1 MKSKIAVAA
10 RPLKPKDMSRNH
22 YTTLGFGVPFPVY
35 VEETIP
41 RDKFTLQVHNFS
53 RLAPMFLPNL
63 GTINMKVHGFY
74 VPFHMVWNHFENF
87 VNGLPS
93 WNSNGAQVYK
103 HVPMVS
109 DYDFTQLFILG
120 GNPDQALAILVTSSS
135 AEGGYDF
142 AVQADSTTINTYKFT
157 LRGKQIYHMLLA
169 LGYNFNFTMRSSD
182 SQRYSALPLLCWL
195 KVFLDYFIPSQLQP
209 SSAINQLLSKIHDFT
224 AAQIETTLG
233 YQDFDLLLQE
243 VYLYYQNNYFTSAW
257 QNPNSVVTGLNNIG
271 STANDKLVINS
282 ISSQGSQG
290 TGTAASAIN
299 SVIQPVGSNDSG
311 VYSAYARVGSD
322 LVNNTYAGNF
332 SADGLNMMQKFARY
346 VKRSNFAGSRAVERI
361 LARFGVR
368 IDDFQIGMCKYLGSD
383 TISLQKS
390 DVVVTGSTEQSGDY
404 TGKGWFSGGSRT
416 FKCVCDFAGMLIF
429 TASLETP
436 STYTDGVRRR
446 NLHMQPLD
454 FYTPE
459 LDGGVMQAI
468 SGQELFSRVLNGT
481 YNVYSNLN
489 TLGLTRSSVFG
500 FTPRYSEYKN
510 GAQID
515 DITGDFSL
523 PRYAQNIDG
532 FILPRRV
539 FDLNRRYQDT
549 VDDPDNLT
557 QPYSAYAYDEVIA
570 ANQPLTPVQSLFM
583 NDAHQFDRI
592 FRDTTGDADP
602 VFSVFRIDCVCNS
615 CSLPL
620 NESSEL
626 IGKGKLLDFE
636 TNGVHLS

>member
-22 YTTLGFGVPFPVY
+22 YTTLGFGTPFPVY

-41 RDKFTLQVHNFS
+41 RDKFTFQVHNFS
-53 RLAPMFLPNL
+53 RLAPMLLPNL
-63 GTINMKVHGFY
+63 GTINLKVHSFY

-103 HVPMVS
+103 HTPMI
-109 DYDFTQLFILG
+109 DDICFTQLFILG
-120 GNPDQALAILVTSSS
+120 GNPSGNLATLVTSSS
-135 AEGGYDF
+135 ADGGYDF
-142 AVQADSTTINTYKFT
+142 AVQANDSTINTYKFT
-157 LRGKQIYHMLLA
+157 LRGKQIYHMLLG
-169 LGYNFNFTMRSSD
+169 LGYNFNFTVRSAD
-182 SQRYSALPLLCWL
+182 SERYSALPLLCWL
-195 KVFLDYFIPSQLQP
+195 KIFLDYFIPSQLQP
-209 SSAINQLLSKIHDFT
+209 SSAINQLLSKIHDYT
-224 AAQIETTLG
+224 AAQMESPLG
-233 YQDFDLLLQE
+233 YQDLDVLLQE
-243 VYLYYQNNYFTSAW
+243 IYLYYQNNYFTSAW

-271 STANDKLVINS
+271 STTTDRPVINS
-282 ISSQGSQG
+282 ISAQGSQF
-290 TGTAASAIN
+290 TGASATLN
-299 SVIQPVGSNDSG
+299 NVTQPLVSTNNG
-311 VYSAYARVGSD
+311 VYLNPNANINPDASAVPG
-322 LVNNTYAGNF
+322 TF
-332 SADGLNMMQKFARY
+332 SADGLSMMQKFARY

-383 TISLQKS
+383 TVPLQKS

-416 FKCVCDFAGMLIF
+416 FKCNCDFAGMIIV

-436 STYTDGVRRR
+436 STFTDGVRRR

-468 SGQELFSRVLNGT
+468 SGQELFGRVLNGT
-481 YNVYSNLN
+481 YDVFSNLS
-489 TLGLTRSSVFG
+489 TLGLRRSSVFG

-523 PRYAQNIDG
+523 PRFAQNIDG
-532 FILPRRV
+532 FILPRRI
-539 FDLNRRYQDT
+539 FDTNLRYQDT

-557 QPYSAYAYDEVIA
+557 APYSDYAYDEVIA
-570 ANQPLTPVQSLFM
+570 TGQRAITPVQSLFM
-583 NDAHQFDRI
+583 NDSDQFNRI
-592 FRDTTGDADP
+592 FRDTSGDADP